1 MEHELDYKILYE
13 RLKKDYKILEDK
25 YENILIELINIKQ
38 QNNDNMFF

>member
-1 MEHELDYKILYE
+1 MDHEPDYKILYE
-13 RLKKDYKILEDK
+13 RLKKDYKILENQ

>member
-13 RLKKDYKILEDK
+13 RLRKDYKILENQ

-38 QNNDNMFF
+38 QLNDDMFF